1 MVYPR
6 FEGIHAQVL
15 GISVDSKHTL
25 KAWAESLGGIT
36 YPLLADFYPHGQVS
50 EMYDV
55 MRAEGHSERA
65 IYVLDDQGIIRFA
78 KVYSMDEQPDNEEL
92 FAALEALLSP
102 DERQRARQRWDSI
115 ERAAIA
121 ASPSAQA
128 GMPGSTASLGRST
141 GAAFAGA
148 SALLQKE
155 EEHQQLPVTLYCTPW
170 CPDCRRVRAFFKER
184 DITFAEFDITR
195 DRAAAQKVRG
205 WTGGYETT
213 PTFDV
218 GGTVVIGF
226 KRAQLAALL
235 NVPE

>member
-1 MVYPR
+1 MIYPR

-15 GISVDSKHTL
+15 GISVDSKYTL
-25 KAWAESLGGIT
+25 KAWADSLGGIT

-50 EMYDV
+50 ELYDV

-65 IYVLDDQGIIRFA
+65 IYIVDEQGIIRFA
-78 KVYSMDEQPDNEEL
+78 RVYPLDEQPDNEEL
-92 FAALEALLSP
+92 FAALEMLLTP
-102 DERQRARQRWDSI
+102 DERLRARQNWDAI

-121 ASPSAQA
+121 ASPSAR
-128 GMPGSTASLGRST
+128 L
-141 GAAFAGA
+141 GA
-148 SALLQKE
+148 SASAGAAAGVAAAYPPGPNLEDVQTP
-155 EEHQQLPVTLYCTPW
+155 QLPVTLYCTPW

-184 DITFAEFDITR
+184 SVNFTEFDITR